1 MRVVFMG
8 TPAFAATILREVANQ
23 HEVVGVFTQPDKV
36 RGRGKKLV
44 PTPVKDAAERLGLPV
59 FTPHTFK
66 DAESQAL
73 LSGLAPEVVC
83 VAAYGMILP
92 QEVLDIPSH
101 GCVNVHASLLPRWR
115 GAAPIERAILEGD
128 ESVGVCIMRME
139 KGLDTGDWCVRR
151 EIPAGSMDAEQMS
164 DELAELGAAALLVA
178 LQQVEQGSV
187 AWTVQDESA
196 ATYANKIEKGELDLD
211 PADRVEVN
219 VRRVRASSAAH
230 PSKACLA
237 GRDVIVEKASV
248 VPDVAI
254 PEGRFSTDS
263 GRLLLGCADGAIEVF
278 ALKPSG
284 KGSMDAKAFLQGFR
298 PEGDLLWCR
307 P

>member
-1 MRVVFMG
+1 MRVAFMG

-36 RGRGKKLV
+36 RGRGKKLA
-44 PTPVKDAAERLGLPV
+44 PTPVKLVAEQLGLPV
-59 FTPHTFK
+59 FTPTTLK
-66 DAESQAL
+66 DAEGQAL
-73 LSGLAPEVVC
+73 LAGLSPDVAC

-92 QEVLDIPSH
+92 QEVLDIPVH

-115 GAAPIERAILEGD
+115 GAAPIERAILAGD

-151 EIPAGSMDAEQMS
+151 EIPAGDMDASQLS

-178 LQQVEQGSV
+178 LQQIEQGSV
-187 AWTVQDESA
+187 AWTPQDGSG
-196 ATYANKIEKGELDLD
+196 ATYASKIEKGELDID
-211 PADRVEVN
+211 PLLGVEAN
-219 VRRVRASSAAH
+219 VRRVRAASDAH

-237 GRDVIVEKASV
+237 GRLVAVEKAAHASEA
-248 VPDVAI
+248 DVA
-254 PEGRFSTDS
+254 EGRIRTDG
-263 GRLLLGCADGAIEVF
+263 GRLFLGCSDGVLEVL
-278 ALKPSG
+278 ALKPAG
-284 KGSMDAKAFLQGFR
+284 KGSMDAKAFLAGFR
-298 PEGDLLWCR
+298 PEGEPVWGR

>member
-8 TPAFAATILREVANQ
+8 TPEFAATVLREVANQ

-36 RGRGKKLV
+36 RGRGKKLA
-44 PTPVKDAAERLGLPV
+44 PTPVKLAAEQLGLPV
-59 FTPHTFK
+59 FTPTTLK
-66 DAESQAL
+66 DAEIQAL
-73 LSGLAPEVVC
+73 LAGLSPDVAC

-92 QEVLDIPSH
+92 QEVLDIPVH

-151 EIPAGSMDAEQMS
+151 EVPAGGMDAALMS

-178 LQQVEQGSV
+178 LQQIEQGSV
-187 AWTVQDESA
+187 AWTPQDESA

-211 PADRVEVN
+211 PADGVEAN
-219 VRRVRASSAAH
+219 ARRVRAASDAH

-237 GRDVIVEKASV
+237 GRLVAVEKAA
-248 VPDVAI
+248 PALGADVA
-254 PEGRFSTDS
+254 EGIVRTDA
-263 GRLLLGCADGAIEVF
+263 GRLYLGCSDGVLEVL
-278 ALKPSG
+278 ALKPAG
-284 KGSMDAKAFLQGFR
+284 KGSMDAKAFLAGFR
-298 PEGDLLWCR
+298 PEGEPVWGR